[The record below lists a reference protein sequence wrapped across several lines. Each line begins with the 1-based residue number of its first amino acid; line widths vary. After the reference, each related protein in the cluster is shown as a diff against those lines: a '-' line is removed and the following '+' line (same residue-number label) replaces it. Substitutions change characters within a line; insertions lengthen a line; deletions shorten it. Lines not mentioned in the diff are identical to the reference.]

1 MASSG
6 GYFRKMKIGI
16 AYLIS
21 GSYFSGSI
29 NVAALGAAELFE
41 HLGHTVE
48 LVHLGNESEPW
59 YDDVAG
65 LKGRWKVRRLA
76 DALSAANAA
85 DVHPYN
91 LLIDMVGVMTTA
103 DRKKLADAA
112 VFFARDHGCLREIDA
127 CVYPAHTL
135 RRNLEGLAEIW
146 IWDTLSA
153 DDAAM
158 WQTLSH
164 GTPCRRLPFFWSAT
178 PLATYLADA
187 KLPASW
193 NATAGAVS
201 ATSPWNIH
209 ICESNIRNSSSAIVP
224 FVIAG
229 QVKRA
234 ASANI
239 ESIIIHNGEGL
250 KDNKYFMENIY
261 KNGSTL
267 GLGYAFVGR
276 QRCCD
281 WILHPRTAV
290 LAHSRFIR
298 GKYAYLDCA
307 YMGIPIIH
315 NSVMLKELGGVYE
328 QLYYR
333 DNSISGAV
341 DAFSNLQQ
349 LWDKGWTAEAPRQKL
364 EEMFGFKRSAVCDAW
379 AAATA
384 AALPVSQALSAVA
397 PLPSANTNCNNRSF
411 NICFAYMWENY
422 QASYNF
428 FTLLLTAALG
438 SSATICGL
446 TLDECKTRQ
455 LTPDLIIM
463 GPFTQSVED
472 FNIYPGVPKVFQTS
486 EQLPGVVKHDDIF
499 LYLDFQGPTPENP
512 IALRLPLWI
521 MSIDW
526 FGADNDR
533 LVNPRL
539 IPLNRCC
546 RSPSNSLL
554 EKKEKFCAFI
564 VSNPMNEAR
573 NAAFHTLNAYKPVDS
588 AGRLFNNIG
597 PAIFAGLGGGGG
609 EHKKLAF
616 LEDYKFSITY
626 ENQRGPGYITE
637 KLLHAKAA
645 GCVPIYWG
653 GGVSQLQW
661 QDKYGSSS
669 SQSQD
674 VAQDFSP
681 AGFLDANQLSG
692 EALIAAV
699 RDVENG
705 RWATMAAEPAITQE
719 KVDEIRKLLSQIAG
733 RIIAKLSP
741 SLVSLIP
748 QQLGCSYEAC
758 GNWDSHISKSTNIPM
773 AAPPTNNMEISTTTA
788 FAPAHLTAD
797 TSVCFATYASNRFIP
812 SLEKW
817 LNAVQRHRK
826 TFNKS
831 RVFIAIAADI
841 SADTLG
847 SLATKYADVVF
858 ERVPTAA
865 PADFPDFW
873 ESQHFGWKTWIWY
886 HLATTLTDHI
896 VFYSD
901 AGSVMIRIPEEA
913 ATIALKAG
921 VCIYEDKTQLNKY
934 WCQESFCK
942 ELCTTPEELEMYQP
956 IAGAITFRS
965 GSELAIKLF
974 ETVWQFA
981 QKRHILAGPKWA
993 GQLPSGQ
1000 PYGHRHDQSILSIIA
1015 RRQGAPWR
1023 DMRLDFNDFTLRRA
1037 FLNGCSYYFHRGDF
1051 IPNKPFLGK
1060 ITDAYV
1066 INLERRVD
1074 RLERFRKEQTSFAKR
1089 VETWKAV
1096 DGRNL
1101 ILTPAIARL
1110 FRPNDFFWKKAVMG
1124 CAASHLG
1131 LWHQL
1136 AAEPGDQIS
1145 YLIFEDDA
1153 RCHPDFESILARA
1166 MITAP
1171 EDYDVLYLGGVLPPN
1186 REMFKHVTEP
1196 VQSGSPWCRVAPN
1209 QIFGQR
1215 QPTRYFHFC
1224 AYGYV
1229 LSQKGARKLMSLI
1242 AARDGYY
1249 TSADHMMC
1257 NQVDTFN
1264 LYFLKDQPVGCTQE
1278 DDERYMTS
1286 DFNNFSRIDGFDSDL
1301 WTNDERF
1308 SETERLIA
1316 LDGDIKL
1323 DVANALADIRNQM
1336 VSSAAQPEQRQIAAQ
1351 IADNRCR
1358 FFYYSPDK
1366 TPQSFKNVMEADWL
1380 SELLGIDLQ
1389 LQNLQNIADLP
1400 ASSRFCQPP
1409 ICLVQRPHL
1418 QSWQILF
1425 EKWQIEKQPFYAIH
1439 LSDEFSTDD
1448 IHWYTYSNCKGV
1460 LRNYL
1465 RADLSSAPHILTVP
1479 LGYASGRSSSCES
1492 SASATRKYQWSFEGT
1507 AWFDRATKLQP
1518 LIAVTDNYVCNL
1530 RPDWNANKYDS
1541 AAYNELLDSTCIIPC
1556 PPGINNETFRF
1567 YEALEHGC
1575 VPLYA
1580 RRASDELYWSWI
1592 EKHLP
1597 IHASPNWETAGEIMK
1612 LLLGNM
1618 QIFEMY
1624 RAKVAD
1630 AWIAWKAELKTAVRG
1645 VFADA
1650 VKDCIIGARHQY

>member
-1 MASSG
+1 MASSS

-29 NVAALGAAELFE
+29 NVAALNVAELFE

-59 YDDVAG
+59 YDDVTG
-65 LKGRWKVRRLA
+65 MKGRWKVRRLA
-76 DALSAANAA
+76 DVLA
-85 DVHPYN
+85 DTQGKYN

-103 DRKKLADAA
+103 DRKKLADTA
-112 VFFARDHGCLREIDA
+112 VFFPRDHGCLREIDA
-127 CVYPAHTL
+127 CVYPAHAL
-135 RRNLEGLAEIW
+135 RRNLEGIAEIW

-164 GTPCRRLPFFWSAT
+164 GIPCRRLPFFWSAT

-187 KLPASW
+187 RLPASW
-193 NATAGAVS
+193 NATAS
-201 ATSPWNIH
+201 AAPLTSPWNIH
-209 ICESNIRNSSSAIVP
+209 ICESNMRNSSSAIVP
-224 FVIAG
+224 FVITG

-234 ASANI
+234 GSANI
-239 ESIIIHNGEGL
+239 ESVIIHNGEGL
-250 KDNKYFMENIY
+250 KENKYFMENIY
-261 KNGSTL
+261 KNGQTL

-290 LAHSRFIR
+290 LAHSRFIH

-307 YMGIPIIH
+307 YMGIPVVH
-315 NSVMLKELGGVYE
+315 NSVWLKELGDVYE

-341 DAFSNLQQ
+341 DAFGNLQQ
-349 LWDKGWTAEAPRQKL
+349 LWDKGWTATPPREKL
-364 EEMFGFKRSAVCDAW
+364 EKMFGMKRSAVCDAW
-379 AAATA
+379 SAALPSAPHLPSATA
-384 AALPVSQALSAVA
+384 AAAKP
-397 PLPSANTNCNNRSF
+397 TF
-411 NICFAYMWENY
+411 NICFAYMWENF

-446 TLDECKTRQ
+446 TLDECKARNI
-455 LTPDLIIM
+455 TPDVIIM
-463 GPFTQSVED
+463 GPFTQSIGD
-472 FNIYPGVPKVFQTS
+472 FSIYPGVPKVFHTS
-486 EQLPGVVKHDDIF
+486 EQLPGIVKNDDFF
-499 LYLDFQGPTPENP
+499 LYLDFQGPTIDNP
-512 IALRLPLWI
+512 IAMRLPLWM

-526 FGADNDR
+526 FNADNDR

-539 IPLNRCC
+539 IPLSRCC
-546 RSPSNSLL
+546 HAPPKELL
-554 EKKEKFCAFI
+554 EKKSKFCAFI
-564 VSNPMNEAR
+564 VTNPMNEER
-573 NAAFHTLNAYKPVDS
+573 NAAFHTLNAYKHVDS

-653 GGVSQLQW
+653 GVCER
-661 QDKYGSSS
+661 
-669 SQSQD
+669 QSQD
-674 VAQDFSP
+674 VAQDFNP

-692 EALIAAV
+692 DALVAAV

-719 KVDEIRKLLSQIAG
+719 KVDEIRRLLSQIAG

-748 QQLGCSYEAC
+748 QQLGCSYETC
-758 GNWDSHISKSTNIPM
+758 GAWNVTINPNSQFTDISVAK
-773 AAPPTNNMEISTTTA
+773 PPTNNVEMNADATLTTDT
-788 FAPAHLTAD
+788 PA
-797 TSVCFATYASNRFIP
+797 CFATYASNRFIP

-826 TFNKS
+826 TFRMS
-831 RVFIAIAADI
+831 RVFVAIAADI
-841 SADTLG
+841 SADTLV
-847 SLATKYADVVF
+847 SLSSKYTDVIF

-873 ESQHFGWKTWIWY
+873 EPQHFGWKTWIWY
-886 HLATTLTDHI
+886 HLTTTLTDHI

-913 ATIALKAG
+913 ARIALKAG
-921 VCIYEDKTQLNKY
+921 VCVYEDKSQVNKY

-956 IAGAITFRS
+956 IAGAITFRG
-965 GSELAIKLF
+965 GSAPAVKLF
-974 ETVWQFA
+974 ETIWQLA
-981 QKRHILAGPKWA
+981 QKRHVLAGPKWA

-1000 PYGHRHDQSILSIIA
+1000 PYGHRHDQAILSIIA
-1015 RRQGAPWR
+1015 RRHGVPWR

-1037 FLNGCSYYFHRGDF
+1037 FLNGCAYYFHRGDF

-1066 INLERRVD
+1066 VNLERRAD
-1074 RLERFRKEQTSFAKR
+1074 RLEQFRKDHASFAKR
-1089 VETWKAV
+1089 VELWKAV
-1096 DGRNL
+1096 DGRK
-1101 ILTPAIARL
+1101 ITLTPAIARL

-1131 LWHQL
+1131 IWHQL
-1136 AAEPGDQIS
+1136 ANEPGDQIS
-1145 YLIFEDDA
+1145 YLVLEDDA
-1153 RCHPDFESILARA
+1153 RCHPDFESILARS

-1171 EDYDVLYLGGVLPPN
+1171 DDYDVLYLGGVLPPN
-1186 REMFKHVTEP
+1186 KEMFKYVAEP
-1196 VQSGSPWCRVAPN
+1196 VQPGSVWCRVAPN

-1224 AYGYV
+1224 TYGYIV
-1229 LSQKGARKLMSLI
+1229 SQKGARKILSLI
-1242 AARDGYY
+1242 ASHDGYH
-1249 TSADHMMC
+1249 TSADHIMC
-1257 NQVDTFN
+1257 NEVNN
-1264 LYFLKDQPVGCTQE
+1264 LTMYFLRDQPIGCTQE
-1278 DDERYMTS
+1278 DDERYMNS
-1286 DFNNFSRIDGFDSDL
+1286 DFNNFNRIDGFDSDL

-1308 SETERLIA
+1308 SEEERATALAANTQLSIA
-1316 LDGDIKL
+1316 D
-1323 DVANALADIRNQM
+1323 ALADIRRQM
-1336 VSSAAQPEQRQIAAQ
+1336 AEQRQTAEPLPEVTAIV
-1351 IADNRCR
+1351 ADKKCR
-1358 FFYYSPDK
+1358 FYYYSPDK
-1366 TPQSFKNVMEADWL
+1366 TPQQFKDVMEVDWL
-1380 SELLGIDLQ
+1380 SDLFNVDLK

-1400 ASSRFCQPP
+1400 VTTRFCDPP
-1409 ICLVQRPHL
+1409 ICIVQRPHL

-1425 EKWQIEKQPFYAIH
+1425 DKWQIEKQPFYAIH
-1439 LSDEFSTDD
+1439 LSDEIGADNIS
-1448 IHWYTYSNCKGV
+1448 WYLYTNCKGV

-1465 RADLSSAPHILTVP
+1465 RPDLPSSAPHILTVP
-1479 LGYASGRSSSCES
+1479 LGYASGRRGSAS
-1492 SASATRKYQWSFEGT
+1492 SAPPRKYQWSFEGT
-1507 AWFDRATKLQP
+1507 AWFHRANKLQS
-1518 LIAVTDNYVCNL
+1518 LIAATPNHVCNL
-1530 RPDWNANKYDS
+1530 RDNWNANKYDS
-1541 AAYNELLDSTCIIPC
+1541 AAYNELLDSSCIIPC
-1556 PPGINNETFRF
+1556 PQGNNNETFRF

-1580 RRASDELYWSWI
+1580 LSAGDDPYWSWI

-1597 IHASPNWETAGEIMK
+1597 LHASPNWESAGDVMK
-1612 LLLGNM
+1612 MLLGNM
-1618 QIFEMY
+1618 QVFEMY
-1624 RAKVAD
+1624 RTKVVD
-1630 AWIAWKAELKTAVRG
+1630 AWIAWKKELRTAVREI
-1645 VFADA
+1645 FAD
-1650 VKDCIIGARHQY
+1650 VVNDSIKG